1 VYELPA
7 VAIRFLQ
14 PEITTL
20 FALKVSFPATD
31 ATAEIDFAW
40 RKYKVPAAI
49 VTVEEVE
56 PKAKV
61 IVV

>member
-7 VAIRFLQ
+7 LALRFLQ

-20 FALKVSFPATD
+20 FALKVSLPATE
-31 ATAEIDFAW
+31 ATAEIDLAW

-49 VTVEEVE
+49 VTVEVVE
-56 PKAKV
+56 PNAKV
-61 IVV
+61 MVV